1 MKLLLHVLSVLFF
14 CLIINHLG
22 AQPKSTFTHYSVED
36 GLSEG
41 EVLSIHQD
49 HNGYMWFGTFDG
61 LNRFDGVNFKVYKS
75 GFNRYSSLT
84 NNRVDK
90 IIEDEYGYL
99 WILTNNGDAHRFDTQ
114 KELFINF
121 KGSTNNISTDQ
132 SPIQQIFCF
141 SAGETW
147 LTTENGGCVRII
159 SEKSSDNFKTDYF
172 PGAGNGALKTKING
186 VYRDKEKS
194 IWILTSN
201 GISVV
206 RTGRKTAEK
215 ISRIDKIVNQA
226 IIPFYSFFEFED
238 KIWFGSGTGDIYSYD
253 FGNKGFE
260 IIKTGVKSRIIA
272 IKPLNQREQIVLTS
286 DDGFFILNRT
296 TGEKKYF
303 RKENYPSIPTNKM
316 ISVYVDK
323 FGEAW
328 IETSVEG
335 VLHFD
340 PFKERITHF
349 KMKTD
354 KTNPNVFLPNFFIF
368 EDKNDFLWVHPLGG
382 GFSYYNRV
390 QKKLEYFYNEPG
402 QPSRRFPNILH
413 SAFSD
418 QQGNLWMC
426 TISRGIE
433 KATFYPEQFKLLQPN
448 PSSTAHAENEVRT
461 IFEDKNKFL
470 WIATRDG
477 SVHLF
482 DSAKT
487 KLGDLREN
495 GTFTSGE
502 KFNGLIYTIMQ
513 DRKGNIW
520 MGSKGRGVFK
530 LENSGANR
538 IPQFKISNYT
548 HNPNNPFSLNH
559 DYVYSVFEDTYGR
572 IWVGTYGGGLNYIVE
587 VRNETRFINFNN
599 QLKKYPFIDF
609 KRVRYITADFRN
621 NIWVATTN
629 GILVF
634 NQNFTKPENV
644 SFQTYTYNPKD
655 KTSLSN
661 NNVNYIYC
669 SRANEIF
676 VATFGG
682 GLNQIFFQNKPG
694 EKPVFK
700 SFTEES
706 GAPSDII
713 LSIIDDLKGNLWM
726 SSERGILKFSK
737 KNLSFE
743 IYGKQSGIESKYFS
757 EATGIRI
764 HNGEILMG
772 FDNGLYFFNPEQVRK
787 SNTIPAIVITGIQI
801 GGKDV
806 NNSESFQSGST
817 YNSKTSTLEIN
828 SDDKHFSI
836 GYATLDY
843 RNPNNVHYSVKLEGF
858 DQEWHIERRQRIAN
872 YTNLAPGKYTF
883 KVKSTNSDGIWVENE
898 KTINIIVHP
907 SFWET
912 KLARFLYFLVFLL
925 LTATTIYIVFT
936 IYKLRHKVEVEQ
948 LITNMKLKFF
958 TDISHELRTPL
969 TLISSPVDNIL
980 KNYTLEPDIMEQL
993 SIVHNN
999 TERMLR
1005 LVNQILDFRKIQ
1017 NKKMKLKLDEFGLGD
1032 FISEICGN
1040 FNKIAI
1046 EKGIEL
1052 SFADLSANENVWA
1065 DKDKVEKITYNL
1077 LANAIKFTPR
1087 GKKVAVTVSKNENNI
1102 LIKVSDQGIG
1112 VSKEKVKNIFER
1124 FVSFDSSNINFQP
1137 GTGIGLSLSKELA
1150 ELHKAELTVE
1160 SNEGEGATFTVS
1172 FKLGWSH
1179 FGNDT
1184 DFVLMDG
1191 QIPGNILPSG
1201 HEKHEDELNADD
1213 QDTVPLLLII
1223 EDNEELRSFLKIVLS
1238 PDFHVIEAANGN
1250 HGLQIAKDQLPD
1262 IIITDIMMP
1271 EMDGLELARRIKLDE
1286 TTSHIP
1292 VVVLTAKT
1300 DLDTQLEA
1308 LKTGA
1313 DDYITKPFSSSYLK
1327 ARIDNILNQRR
1338 KLHATF
1344 LSALSSNLS
1353 NQTKKVFSADPS
1365 LPVVESFDE
1374 KLLIKVMEIMEKN
1387 MDNSE
1392 LTVDELVSKIGIGR
1406 SVFFKKLKSL
1416 TGIAPIEFIREVRI
1430 KRAAQLIETGEFT
1443 ISQVT
1448 FMVGNNDPRY
1458 FSRCFKQKF
1467 GMTPSE
1473 YKEKYSTHK

>member
-1 MKLLLHVLSVLFF
+1 MKLLIRGLSILCFL
-14 CLIINHLG
+14 LIINYLG
-22 AQPKSTFTHYSVED
+22 AQPKCTFTHYSVED

-41 EVLSIHQD
+41 EVLSMHQD
-49 HNGYMWFGTFDG
+49 RNGYMWFGTFDG

-90 IIEDEYGYL
+90 IIEDDYGYL

-141 SAGETW
+141 SEGETW
-147 LTTENGGCVRII
+147 LTTEDGGCVRII
-159 SEKSSDNFKTDYF
+159 SDKSSDNFKIDYF
-172 PGAGNGALKTKING
+172 HVSGKASQKARISGIFK
-186 VYRDKEKS
+186 DKENS

-206 RTGRKTAEK
+206 RKGLKTVEK
-215 ISRIDKIVNQA
+215 ISHIDRAANLSSL
-226 IIPFYSFFEFED
+226 PFYSFCEFED
-238 KIWFGSGTGDIYSYD
+238 NIWFGSSSGEIYTYN
-253 FGNKGFE
+253 FGNKGFDV
-260 IIKTGVKSRIIA
+260 INTGLKSRIIA

-286 DDGFFILNRT
+286 DDGFFVLNRT

-303 RKENYPSIPTNKM
+303 RKENNPSIPTNKM
-316 ISVYVDK
+316 ISVYVDR

-328 IETSVEG
+328 IETAVEG

-340 PFKERITHF
+340 PFKEQITHF

-368 EDKNDFLWVHPLGG
+368 EDKNDYLWVHPLGG
-382 GFSYYNRV
+382 GFSYYNRA

-402 QPSRRFPNILH
+402 NPSRRFPNILH

-433 KATFYPEQFKLLQPN
+433 KATFYPDQFKLLLPN
-448 PSSTAHAENEVRT
+448 PSSTAHAENEVRA
-461 IFEDKNKFL
+461 IFEDKSKFL

-477 SVHLF
+477 LVYLF
-482 DSAKT
+482 DSTKN
-487 KLGDLREN
+487 KLGNLREN
-495 GTFTSGE
+495 GSFNSGE

-530 LENSGANR
+530 LENFGTKKT
-538 IPQFKISNYT
+538 PQFKITNFI
-548 HNPNNPFSLNH
+548 HNSNNPYSLNH
-559 DYVYSVFEDTYGR
+559 DNVYSIFEDANGR

-587 VRNETRFINFNN
+587 ERNAIKFINYNN

-609 KRVRYITADFRN
+609 KRVRFITADFN
-621 NIWVATTN
+621 NSIWVATTN
-629 GILVF
+629 GLLVF
-634 NQNFTKPENV
+634 NQNFVNPE
-644 SFQTYTYNPKD
+644 SLTFRTFTYNPND
-655 KTSLSN
+655 RTSLSN

-669 SRANEIF
+669 SGDNEIY
-676 VATFGG
+676 VATLGG
-682 GLNQIFFQNKPG
+682 GLNKFAFRNQPEGKTI
-694 EKPVFK
+694 FK

-713 LSIIDDLKGNLWM
+713 LSITDDFKGNLWL
-726 SSERGILKFSK
+726 SSERGILKFNK

-757 EATGIRI
+757 ESTGIRI
-764 HNGEILMG
+764 HTGEIIMG
-772 FDNGLYFFNPEQVRK
+772 FDDGLYYFNPEQVRK
-787 SNTIPAIVITGIQI
+787 STTIPAIVFTGIQI

-806 NNSESFQSGST
+806 NNSEYSHSKST
-817 YNSKTSTLEIN
+817 YNSKTLTLELN
-828 SDDKHFSI
+828 HKDKHFSI

-843 RNPNNVHYSVKLEGF
+843 RNPNNIQYSVKLEGF
-858 DQEWHIERRQRIAN
+858 DQEWHIERGQRIAN

-898 KTINIIVHP
+898 RTISIIVHP

-925 LTATTIYIVFT
+925 LTATAIYIIFT

-948 LITNMKLKFF
+948 LITNIKLKFF

-980 KNYTLEPDIMEQL
+980 KNYTLEPEIKEQL
-993 SIVHNN
+993 AIVHNN

-1017 NKKMKLKLDEFGLGD
+1017 NKKMKLKLEEFGLGD
-1032 FISEICGN
+1032 FISEICAN
-1040 FNKIAI
+1040 FNKIAV

-1052 SFADLSANENVWA
+1052 SFTDLSANENVWA

-1087 GKKVAVTVSKNENNI
+1087 GKKVAVTISKNDNNI
-1102 LIKVSDQGIG
+1102 IVKVSDQGIG

-1124 FVSFDSSNINFQP
+1124 FVSIDSSNINFQP

-1150 ELHKAELTVE
+1150 ELHKGELTVE
-1160 SNEGEGATFTVS
+1160 SNEGEGATFTVT

-1191 QIPGNILPSG
+1191 QMPGNVILSG
-1201 HEKHEDELNADD
+1201 HEKHEDEINTDD

-1223 EDNEELRSFLKIVLS
+1223 EDNEELRSFLKIVFS
-1238 PDFHVIEAANGN
+1238 PDFHVIEAGNGN
-1250 HGLQIAKDQLPD
+1250 QGLQIAKDQLPD

-1271 EMDGLELARRIKLDE
+1271 EMNGLDLARRIKSDD

-1300 DLDTQLEA
+1300 DIDTQLEA

-1338 KLHATF
+1338 KLHETF
-1344 LSALSSNLS
+1344 LSNLSSNLS
-1353 NQTKKVFSADPS
+1353 HQTTKVFSADPS

-1473 YKEKYSTHK
+1473 YKEKYSPHK

>member
-1 MKLLLHVLSVLFF
+1 MKLFARVIIIIWLS
-14 CLIINHLG
+14 LIIGHLG
-22 AQPKSTFTHYSVED
+22 AQPKCTFTHYSVED

-41 EVLSIHQD
+41 EVLSMHQD
-49 HNGYMWFGTFDG
+49 RNGYMWFGTFDG

-75 GFNRYSSLT
+75 GFERYSSFT

-90 IIEDEYGYL
+90 ITEDEYGYL
-99 WILTNNGDAHRFDTQ
+99 WTLTNNGDAHRFDTQ

-141 SAGETW
+141 TEGETW
-147 LTTENGGCVRII
+147 LTTENGGCVRIV
-159 SEKSSDNFKTDYF
+159 SDKSSDNFKINYF
-172 PGAGNGALKTKING
+172 QLAGNGSAKTKISLI
-186 VYRDKEKS
+186 YKDHLKS

-201 GISVV
+201 GLSVL
-206 RTGRKTAEK
+206 RNGLKTVEGTSQLIKA
-215 ISRIDKIVNQA
+215 VNPSA
-226 IIPFYSFFEFED
+226 TAFYSVYEFED
-238 KIWFGSGTGDIYSYD
+238 RIWFGTGSGDIVSYD
-253 FGNKGFE
+253 YGSKLFDA
-260 IIKTGVKSRIIA
+260 IRTGVQSRIIA
-272 IKPLNQREQIVLTS
+272 IKALNQREQIVLTS
-286 DDGFFILNRT
+286 NDGFFILNRT
-296 TGEKKYF
+296 TGEEKHF
-303 RKENYPSIPTNKM
+303 RKENNPSIPTNKM
-316 ISVYVDK
+316 ISVYIDK

-328 IETSVEG
+328 IETAVEG

-340 PFKERITHF
+340 PFKEQITHF

-368 EDKNDFLWVHPLGG
+368 EDKNDYLWVHPLGG
-382 GFSYYNRV
+382 GFSYYNRA

-402 QPSRRFPNILH
+402 KPSRRFPNILH

-433 KATFYPEQFKLLQPN
+433 KATFYPDQFKLIQPN
-448 PSSTAHAENEVRT
+448 PYSVAHAENEVRT
-461 IFEDKNKFL
+461 VFEDKNKFL
-470 WIATRDG
+470 WIATKDG
-477 SVHLF
+477 SVYLF
-482 DSAKT
+482 DSTKT
-487 KLGDLREN
+487 ILGNLREN
-495 GTFTSGE
+495 GTFSSGE

-513 DRKGNIW
+513 DHKGNIW

-530 LENSGANR
+530 LENAGMSK
-538 IPQFKISNYT
+538 IPQFKISNYMY
-548 HNPNNPFSLNH
+548 NSNNPYSLNH
-559 DYVYSVFEDTYGR
+559 DNVYSVFEDKYGR
-572 IWVGTYGGGLNYIVE
+572 IWVGTYGGGLNYIIE
-587 VRNETRFINFNN
+587 EGNDIKFINYNN
-599 QLKKYPFIDF
+599 RLKNYPFIDF
-609 KRVRYITADFRN
+609 KRVRYITADNRN

-629 GILVF
+629 GLILF
-634 NQNFTKPENV
+634 NQQFTRPENV
-644 SFQTYTYNPKD
+644 TFQAYTYNPKD

-661 NNVNYIYC
+661 NNINFIYC
-669 SRANEIF
+669 SRANEVF
-676 VATFGG
+676 VSTFGG
-682 GLNQIFFQNKPG
+682 GLNQVLLGNQPG

-700 SFTEES
+700 SYTEES

-713 LSIIDDLKGNLWM
+713 LSIIDDLKGNLWL
-726 SSERGILKFSK
+726 SSERGIIKFNK
-737 KNLSFE
+737 ATASFE

-757 EATGIRI
+757 EATGIRT
-764 HNGEILMG
+764 HNGEIIMG
-772 FDNGLYFFNPEQVRK
+772 FDNGLYYFNPVQVRK
-787 SNTIPAIVITGIQI
+787 STSVPAIVITGIQI

-806 NNSESFQSGST
+806 NNSDVFHSNST
-817 YNSKTSTLEIN
+817 YNSRTFTLELN
-828 SDDKHFSI
+828 HKDKHFSI

-843 RNPNNVHYSVKLEGF
+843 RNPNNIHYSVKLEGF
-858 DQEWHIERRQRIAN
+858 DQDWHIERRQRIAN
-872 YTNLAPGKYTF
+872 YTNLAPGKYIF

-898 KTINIIVHP
+898 RTINIIVHP

-912 KLARFLYFLVFLL
+912 KFARFLYILVFLL
-925 LTATTIYIVFT
+925 LTATVIYIIFT
-936 IYKLRHKVEVEQ
+936 IYKLRHKVEIEQ

-980 KNYTLEPDIMEQL
+980 KNYKLEPDIKEQL
-993 SIVHNN
+993 SIVQSN

-1017 NKKMKLKLDEFGLGD
+1017 NKKMKLQLEEFSLGN
-1032 FISEICGN
+1032 FVSEICQN
-1040 FNKIAI
+1040 FKKIAI
-1046 EKGIEL
+1046 EKGLDLNFE
-1052 SFADLSANENVWA
+1052 DLSANENVWA
-1065 DKDKVEKITYNL
+1065 DKDKVEKIIYNL

-1087 GKKVAVTVSKNENNI
+1087 GKMVAVNVLKTDACIIV
-1102 LIKVSDQGIG
+1102 KVTDQGIG
-1112 VSKEKVKNIFER
+1112 VPKEKVKSIFER
-1124 FVSFDSSNINFQP
+1124 FVSSESSNINFQP

-1160 SNEGEGATFTVS
+1160 SIEGEGATFTVS

-1179 FGNDT
+1179 FGNDA

-1191 QIPGNILPSG
+1191 RLPGRVLPSG
-1201 HEKHEDELNADD
+1201 HEKHDDETENED

-1238 PDFHVIEAANGN
+1238 PDFHVIEAGNGLQ
-1250 HGLQIAKDQLPD
+1250 GLQIAKDQLPD

-1271 EMDGLELARRIKLDE
+1271 EMDGLELARRIKSDG

-1300 DLDTQLEA
+1300 DLETQLEA

-1313 DDYITKPFSSSYLK
+1313 DDYIIKPFSSSYLK

-1338 KLHATF
+1338 KLHENF
-1344 LSALSSNLS
+1344 LSSLSSNLS
-1353 NQTKKVFSADPS
+1353 YQTSKVFSTDPS

-1374 KLLIKVMEIMEKN
+1374 KLLAKVMEIMEKN

-1473 YKEKYSTHK
+1473 YKEKYSAHK

>member
-1 MKLLLHVLSVLFF
+1 MKLIFRVLPFLFLS
-14 CLIINHLG
+14 LIINHLG
-22 AQPKSTFTHYSVED
+22 AQPKCTFTHYSVED

-41 EVLSIHQD
+41 EVLSMHQD
-49 HNGYMWFGTFDG
+49 RNGFIWFGTFDG

-90 IIEDEYGYL
+90 IQEDDYGYL
-99 WILTNNGDAHRFDTQ
+99 WILSNNGDAHRFDTQ

-121 KGSTNNISTDQ
+121 KGSTNKISKDQ

-141 SAGETW
+141 SEGETW
-147 LTTENGGCVRII
+147 LTTENGGCIRII
-159 SEKSSDNFKTDYF
+159 SGRTSDDYKIDYF
-172 PGAGNGALKTKING
+172 QVAGPGSPKIKINQI
-186 VYRDKEKS
+186 YKDKENT
-194 IWILTSN
+194 IWILASN
-201 GISVV
+201 GLSVLKQ
-206 RTGRKTAEK
+206 GGKTVEK
-215 ISRIDKIVNQA
+215 INQIDNIANASLV
-226 IIPFYSFFEFED
+226 PFYSIYEFDEN
-238 KIWFGSGTGDIYSYD
+238 IWFGSGSGDIFSYD
-253 FGNKGFE
+253 FGNRGFE
-260 IIKTGVKSRIIA
+260 IINTGVKSAIIA
-272 IKPLNQREQIVLTS
+272 IKPLNQREQIVLTAN
-286 DDGFFILNRT
+286 DGFFILNRT
-296 TGEKKYF
+296 TGERTYF
-303 RKENYPSIPTNKM
+303 RKENNSSIPSNKM

-328 IETSVEG
+328 IETSVDG

-340 PFKERITHF
+340 PFKEEITQF

-368 EDKNDFLWVHPLGG
+368 EDKNDYLWVHPLGG
-382 GFSYYNRV
+382 GFSYYNRA

-402 QPSRRFPNILH
+402 SPSRRFPNILH

-433 KATFYPEQFKLLQPN
+433 KATFYPDQFKLLQPN
-448 PSSTAHAENEVRT
+448 QSSNAHAENEVRA
-461 IFEDKNKFL
+461 IFEDKDNFL
-470 WIATRDG
+470 WVATRDG
-477 SVHLF
+477 LVYLF
-482 DSAKT
+482 DSTKT
-487 KLGDLREN
+487 NIGNLREN
-495 GTFTSGE
+495 GSFTSGA
-502 KFNGLIYTIMQ
+502 KFNALIYTIMQ

-530 LENSGANR
+530 LENFGTIKNS
-538 IPQFKISNYT
+538 QFKITNFTYDQ
-548 HNPNNPFSLNH
+548 NNPYSLNH
-559 DYVYSVFEDTYGR
+559 DNVYSIFEDTNGR
-572 IWVGTYGGGLNYIVE
+572 IWVGTYGGGLNYIIE
-587 VRNETRFINFNN
+587 EQNETKFINYNN
-599 QLKKYPFIDF
+599 NLKKYPFTDF
-609 KRVRYITADFRN
+609 KRVRFITADFKN

-629 GILVF
+629 GLIVF
-634 NQNFTKPENV
+634 NQNFTNPDSLIFKT
-644 SFQTYTYNPKD
+644 FTYNPND

-669 SRANEIF
+669 SGNNEIY
-676 VATFGG
+676 VATLGG
-682 GLNQIFFQNKPG
+682 GLNKVILQNHAD
-694 EKPVFK
+694 ENTTFK

-713 LSIIDDLKGNLWM
+713 LSINDDLKGNLWL
-726 SSERGILKFSK
+726 SSEKGILKFNK

-757 EATGIRI
+757 ESTGIRI
-764 HNGEILMG
+764 HTGEIIMG
-772 FDNGLYFFNPEQVRK
+772 FNDGAYYFNPEQVRK
-787 SNTIPAIVITGIQI
+787 STSIPPIVFTGIQI
-801 GGKDV
+801 GGKDI
-806 NNSESFQSGST
+806 NYSEIFHSNS
-817 YNSKTSTLEIN
+817 TSDLKDFTLEL
-828 SDDKHFSI
+828 SHKDKLFSI
-836 GYATLDY
+836 AYATLDY
-843 RNPNNVHYSVKLEGF
+843 RNPNNIQYMVKLEGF
-858 DQEWHIERRQRIAN
+858 DQDWHIEHGQRIAN
-872 YTNLAPGKYTF
+872 YTNLAPGKYIF

-898 KTINIIVHP
+898 RTINIIVHP

-912 KLARFLYFLVFLL
+912 KLARFLYVLAFLI
-925 LTATTIYIVFT
+925 LTVTVIYIIFT

-969 TLISSPVDNIL
+969 TLISSPVGNIL
-980 KNYTLEPDIMEQL
+980 KNYTLEPDIKEQL
-993 SIVHNN
+993 AIVKSN
-999 TERMLR
+999 TDRMLR
-1005 LVNQILDFRKIQ
+1005 LVDQILDFRKIQ
-1017 NKKMKLKLDEFGLGD
+1017 NKKMKLKLEEFGLGEYV
-1032 FISEICGN
+1032 SEICGN
-1040 FNKIAI
+1040 FKKIAV

-1052 SFADLSANENVWA
+1052 SFEDLSANENVWA
-1065 DKDKVEKITYNL
+1065 DKDKVEKIIYNL
-1077 LANAIKFTPR
+1077 LSNALKFTPR
-1087 GKKVAVTVSKNENNI
+1087 GKKVAVTIVKNDNK
-1102 LIKVSDQGIG
+1102 LQVKVSDQGIG

-1124 FVSFDSSNINFQP
+1124 FVSFNSSNINFQP

-1160 SNEGEGATFTVS
+1160 SGENEGATFTVS
-1172 FKLGWSH
+1172 FKLGFSH

-1191 QIPGNILPSG
+1191 QFHGTVLASG
-1201 HEKHEDELNADD
+1201 YDKHEDELNTED

-1223 EDNEELRSFLKIVLS
+1223 EDNEELVSFLKIVLS
-1238 PDFHVIEAANGN
+1238 PDFHVIEASNGTQ
-1250 HGLQIAKDQLPD
+1250 GLLIAKDQIPD
-1262 IIITDIMMP
+1262 IIITDIMM
-1271 EMDGLELARRIKLDE
+1271 EGIDGLEVARRIKSDE

-1338 KLHATF
+1338 KLHETF
-1344 LSALSSNLS
+1344 LANLSSNLS
-1353 NQTKKVFSADPS
+1353 NQTSKVFSTDPS
-1365 LPVVESFDE
+1365 LPVIESFDE
-1374 KLLIKVMEIMEKN
+1374 KLLVKVMEIMEKN
-1387 MDNSE
+1387 MDNSD
-1392 LTVDELVSKIGIGR
+1392 LTVDQLVSKIGIGR

-1473 YKEKYSTHK
+1473 YKEKYSPHK

>member
-1 MKLLLHVLSVLFF
+1 MKLLIRILSILSFS
-14 CLIINHLG
+14 LLLNNLG
-22 AQPKSTFTHYSVED
+22 AQPKCTFTHYSVED

-41 EVLSIHQD
+41 EVLSMHQD
-49 HNGYMWFGTFDG
+49 KKGFMWFGTFDG

-75 GFNRYSSLT
+75 GFNRYSTLT

-90 IIEDEYGYL
+90 IIEDDYGYL

-114 KELFINF
+114 KEVFINF

-132 SPIQQIFCF
+132 SPVQQIFCF

-147 LTTENGGCVRII
+147 LTTENGGCVRIV
-159 SEKSSDNFKTDYF
+159 SEKASDNFKIDYF
-172 PGAGNGALKTKING
+172 PIAGKNTSKTKITG
-186 VYRDKEKS
+186 IFKDKESS

-206 RTGRKTAEK
+206 RKGQNAVEK
-215 ISRIDKIVNQA
+215 INRIDKSGSQSL
-226 IIPFYSFFEFED
+226 PFYSFLEFD
-238 KIWFGSGTGDIYSYD
+238 DQIWFGSGTGDIFSYD
-253 FGNKGFE
+253 FASKSFE
-260 IIKTGVKSRIIA
+260 LTNTGVKSRIIS

-303 RKENYPSIPTNKM
+303 RKENNPSIPTNRM

-328 IETSVEG
+328 IETAVEG

-340 PFKERITHF
+340 PFKERITNF

-368 EDKNDFLWVHPLGG
+368 EDKNDYLWVHPLGG
-382 GFSYYNRV
+382 GFSYYNRAL
-390 QKKLEYFYNEPG
+390 KKLEYFYNEPG
-402 QPSRRFPNILH
+402 NPSRRFPNILH
-413 SAFSD
+413 SAFPD

-433 KATFYPEQFKLLQPN
+433 KATFYPEQFRLLQPD

-482 DSAKT
+482 DST
-487 KLGDLREN
+487 KKRLGDLREN

-502 KFNGLIYTIMQ
+502 IFNGLIYTIIQ
-513 DRKGNIW
+513 DRNGNIW

-530 LENSGANR
+530 LENSGTGK
-538 IPQFKISNYT
+538 IPQFKISNFT
-548 HNPNNPFSLNH
+548 HNPNNLFSLNH
-559 DYVYSVFEDTYGR
+559 DYVYSVFEDAKGR
-572 IWVGTYGGGLNYIVE
+572 IWVGTYGGGLNYITE
-587 VRNETRFINFNN
+587 ERNETRFINYNN
-599 QLKKYPFIDF
+599 QLKNYPFIDF
-609 KRVRYITADFRN
+609 KRVRHITADFRN

-629 GILVF
+629 GLLVF
-634 NQNFTKPENV
+634 NQNFTDPGNLK
-644 SFQTYTYNPKD
+644 FQTYTYNPKD

-669 SRANEIF
+669 SPQNEIY

-682 GLNQIFFQNKPG
+682 GLNQVYFQNKPG

-706 GAPSDII
+706 GAPTDII
-713 LSIIDDLKGNLWM
+713 LSITDDLKGNLWM
-726 SSERGILKFSK
+726 SSERGILKFNK
-737 KNLSFE
+737 KNRSFE

-772 FDNGLYFFNPEQVRK
+772 FDNGLYYFNPDQVRK
-787 SNTIPAIVITGIQI
+787 STAIPEIVFTGILV

-806 NNSESFQSGST
+806 NNSGFFRSNST
-817 YNSKTSTLEIN
+817 YNSKTSTLELN
-828 SDDKHFSI
+828 HNDKHFSI

-843 RNPNNVHYSVKLEGF
+843 RNPNNIHYSVKLEGF
-858 DQEWHIERRQRIAN
+858 DQEWHIERRQRVVN
-872 YTNLAPGKYTF
+872 YTNLAPGKYVF
-883 KVKSTNSDGIWVENE
+883 KVKSTNSDGIWLDNE
-898 KTINIIVHP
+898 RTINIIVHP

-912 KLARFLYFLVFLL
+912 KLARVLYFLVFLL

-980 KNYTLEPDIMEQL
+980 KNYTLEPDIKEQL
-993 SIVHNN
+993 SLVQSN
-999 TERMLR
+999 TQRMLR

-1017 NKKMKLKLDEFGLGD
+1017 NKKMKLKVEEFALGG
-1032 FISEICGN
+1032 FVGEICVN
-1040 FNKIAI
+1040 FKKIAI

-1052 SFADLSANENVWA
+1052 SFDDLSDEQNVWA
-1065 DKDKVEKITYNL
+1065 DKDKVEKMIYNL

-1087 GKKVAVTVSKNENNI
+1087 GKKVSVIIVKIGSNI
-1102 LIKVSDQGIG
+1102 LVKVSDQGIG

-1124 FVSFDSSNINFQP
+1124 FVSIDTSNLNFQP

-1160 SNEGEGATFTVS
+1160 SVEGAGATFTVT
-1172 FKLGWSH
+1172 FKLGSSH
-1179 FGNDT
+1179 YGNDT

-1191 QIPGNILPSG
+1191 QLPGTVLPSG
-1201 HEKHEDELNADD
+1201 NGKHEDEIIPDD
-1213 QDTVPLLLII
+1213 QDTVPVLLII
-1223 EDNEELRSFLKIVLS
+1223 EDNEELQSFLKIVLS
-1238 PDFHVIEAANGN
+1238 PDFHVIEACNGLQ
-1250 HGLQIAKDQLPD
+1250 GLQIAKSQLPD

-1271 EMDGLELARRIKLDE
+1271 EMDGLELARRIKADE

-1338 KLHATF
+1338 KLHETF
-1344 LSALSSNLS
+1344 LSTLSTNLS
-1353 NQTKKVFSADPS
+1353 HQTSKVFSTDPS

-1374 KLLIKVMEIMEKN
+1374 KLLVKVMEIMEKN

-1473 YKEKYSTHK
+1473 YKEKYSPHK